1 MRWEPRPAS
10 ASEMVAEK
18 WPGPSPDRKP
28 IPMGST
34 GSEARSVFPPQ
45 GSAPDQVA
53 GPDQVAAPDPVAGL
67 DRVAVPNW
75 VALLDQVAVL
85 ILKQAL
91 WQRLPV
97 PEAPAAEFFSLLETT
112 SRPPPPPKRQC
123 SVPIANLQR
132 IHSSRCGRLQQ
143 RGPTAAIPVPVVVM
157 VQVPEQQA
165 QQRPSLG
172 AAPSKPQF
180 SRKLHHGSAEQ
191 VKQYIAK
198 KPKGFR
204 LNGLSQDFYP
214 IASAIQ
220 WRSKPISLGR
230 PEGFVLP
237 NLLGDDSSGLGQRDR

>member
-10 ASEMVAEK
+10 AIEMVAEK

-45 GSAPDQVA
+45 GSA
-53 GPDQVAAPDPVAGL
+53 PDQVAAPDPVAGL

-180 SRKLHHGSAEQ
+180 SRKLHHGSALRVLSKLAHSPCSVAEWLPPER
-191 VKQYIAK
+191 VE
-198 KPKGFR
+198 PR
-204 LNGLSQDFYP
+204 LLPDCFGHSMAFETYQP
-214 IASAIQ
+214 G
-220 WRSKPISLGR
+220 PPGR
-230 PEGFVLP
+230 LRTPEFA
-237 NLLGDDSSGLGQRDR
+237 RR